1 MKYDIFFSISQTPVD
16 GHTPTEAVMFQN
28 FFDQVKVADELGFGV
43 AWIAESHL
51 SSQVQKETSK
61 PVIPHWQGEV
71 GLNVDVAQLA
81 HKVFAQT
88 SQIEVGSAIMNIL
101 CNGGPIAAAEKI
113 ACFAALHGLNP
124 EEKRKLHVGFA
135 AGRFD
140 FMNRAYG
147 VDARNPVEEAAWRSV
162 KGKVFREAAEIFLR
176 LLNGEVLSSDQLD
189 APTLTRQDFRSD
201 EDWQKV
207 LDAHGE
213 ATESIQL
220 DRRWVFEKLKI
231 IPQDFRREL
240 LQFVVGSHDP
250 ALQEKVQDWAPV
262 QVFNL
267 SITSPEIIEKTHER
281 LAKVYHADGG
291 AWERGHMPRTVFV
304 FINEQEGLTPEQKSE
319 KAKEEAR
326 AALGAYWTAL
336 EGTLDPSKVEKATH
350 NALIGNADEIAA
362 QMVERFHADD
372 RLMLWFDFFNHD
384 NERVMANMRDFMNHV
399 PAKVDALLQERQ
411 AG

>member
-213 ATESIQL
+213 AAESIEL

-291 AWERGHMPRTVFV
+291 TWERGHMPRTVFV